1 MQEKFKKNS
10 FRIIFG
16 FLFCVPLIL
25 QLNPWNLSTWLK
37 RLVRIGTPRDW
48 LGFWSSYLGSIL
60 TVAFSYSIAKYET
73 KKQKE
78 ISQKQWKHDNE
89 IRLLETMVEFRDL
102 LADRK
107 KVNYKLDDLINDY
120 HNRSNNKLKLDE
132 KNLEKTV
139 GLINDIQ
146 QCKLDSL
153 KYYFTINSLNKD
165 VGKDI
170 FVKLGNISSIIES
183 CRDSSEKI
191 SMRDIKMNGK
201 MIHTYYANIESLSE
215 AFDDLYSYINAWLF
229 KNKLDF

>member
-1 MQEKFKKNS
+1 
-10 FRIIFG
+10 
-16 FLFCVPLIL
+16 
-25 QLNPWNLSTWLK
+25 
-37 RLVRIGTPRDW
+37 
-48 LGFWSSYLGSIL
+48 
-60 TVAFSYSIAKYET
+60 
-73 KKQKE
+73 
-78 ISQKQWKHDNE
+78 
-89 IRLLETMVEFRDL
+89 MVEFRDL

-170 FVKLGNISSIIES
+170 FAKLVYISAIIGN

-191 SMRDIKMNGK
+191 KMRDIKMNGK
-201 MIHTYYANIESLSE
+201 LIHTYYANIESLSE
-215 AFDDLYSYINAWLF
+215 AFNDLYSYINAWLF
-229 KNKLDF
+229 ENKLDF